1 LKEGYNVSLI
11 FSEFIVGR
19 IDEIA
24 SDLRKTNAEY
34 ALAIDKSSR
43 YYESLEPIIMSTTE
57 EYTISHGDCLN
68 FKEFLDEE
76 LASAAIMQQ
85 ELYRR
90 GYLDCVKLLRM
101 LGVLA

>member
-1 LKEGYNVSLI
+1 MSLI

-57 EYTISHGDCLN
+57 EYTISRGDCLN
-68 FKEFLDEE
+68 LKEFLDEE
-76 LASAAIMQQ
+76 LSGS
-85 ELYRR
+85 RP
-90 GYLDCVKLLRM
+90 RM
-101 LGVLA
+101 LCCGLERSTISSPVLMR